1 MIDQLKAI
9 RKAMREQRKA
19 EAAAARRAAQA
30 KARAQER
37 DSWADFKTSVAP
49 LTICAPLKG
58 R

>member
-1 MIDQLKAI
+1 MIDQLKVV

-19 EAAAARRAAQA
+19 EDAAARRAAQA

-37 DSWADFKTSVAP
+37 DSWADFKT
-49 LTICAPLKG
+49 LCAPIKG